1 MDTSKGHT
9 ATTVDYVLLGVLGF
23 IAGYG
28 FELASAKRVA
38 LLKPV
43 LAVAVAGLLTYS
55 TVMVGL
61 DSGRFWLPAWL
72 QAVGGVIL
80 PVSVLLLLFSMFLEL
95 PFAATYQGR
104 TDSPKL
110 VTTGT
115 YALVRHPTVPWY
127 VLMLGSLLLLT
138 RSELL
143 LVALPVWVL
152 LDVVWVVLQERLHL
166 TRAFPEYA
174 TYQRTTPMLIP
185 NRRSVSAFVRSLQSA
200 RRQIAQGG

>member
-1 MDTSKGHT
+1 M
-9 ATTVDYVLLGVLGF
+9 GVLGF

-28 FELASAKRVA
+28 FELANAKGTARLQPA
-38 LLKPV
+38 L
-43 LAVAVAGLLTYS
+43 AIAVAGLLTYS

-61 DSGRFWLPAWL
+61 DSERFWLPAWL
-72 QAVGGVIL
+72 QVVGWVLFPI
-80 PVSVLLLLFSMFLEL
+80 SVFLLVFSLFLEL
-95 PFAATYQGR
+95 PFSATYR
-104 TDSPKL
+104 AHTDGPKL

-152 LDVVWVVLQERLHL
+152 LDVMWVVLQERLHL
-166 TRAFPEYA
+166 TKVFPEYV

-185 NRRSVSAFVRSLQSA
+185 NRRSVPAFIRSLRSE
-200 RRQIAQGG
+200 RRQMAQGG